1 MKARLISPDAHPPS
15 MNMAIDEALLDSRLP
30 VLRLYRWV
38 PPGLSIGYAQS
49 IDQVNRV
56 FCEEQGIAVVRR
68 ITGGGAILHDK
79 ELTYCLILDRELMP
93 EAVLDSYMRISSGIV
108 ASLRILGLDALMNE
122 RESRDERSAACFQ
135 EPSWYELLIN
145 NRKIVGSAQKR
156 MRGKLLQ
163 HGSVLIDIDID
174 RYARCFRDSEEI
186 AGGLRG
192 RVTALNRELDRAI
205 DYRELS
211 GAMMSGLA
219 EVLGMEFIEDE
230 LTEDELRR
238 AERLDREKYS
248 RDEWNCLR

>member
-1 MKARLISPDAHPPS
+1 MKIRLIPPDAHPPS
-15 MNMAIDEALLDSRLP
+15 MNMAIDEALLESRLP

-49 IDQVNRV
+49 IDQINRA
-56 FCEEQGIAVVRR
+56 FCEKQGIAVVRR

-79 ELTYCLILDRELMP
+79 ELTYCLVLDREIMP
-93 EAVLDSYMRISSGIV
+93 EAVLDSYRRISSGIA
-108 ASLRILGLDALMNE
+108 ASLRILGLDALMSD
-122 RESRDERSAACFQ
+122 RAMGDERSAACFHD
-135 EPSWYELLIN
+135 PSWYELIVN

-156 MRGKLLQ
+156 VRGKLMQ

-192 RVTALNRELDRAI
+192 RVTALNRELGRVI
-205 DYRELS
+205 DYRDLYK
-211 GAMMSGLA
+211 AMKSGLA
-219 EVLGMEFIEDE
+219 EMLDMEFIEDK
-230 LTEDELRR
+230 LTEDELQR

-248 RDEWNCLR
+248 RDAWNCLR